1 MQNSFSRAQ
10 EWLADRV
17 SFVQYP
23 RVRQIRPQRRAIDR
37 GPNQLKLWEGLWM
50 IWFGIVVM
58 AVSGTALA
66 FFAVFA
72 WHFVTGS

>member
-23 RVRQIRPQRRAIDR
+23 RVRRIKPRTVADR
-37 GPNQLKLWEGLWM
+37 GPNQLKLWEGLWL
-50 IWFGIVVM
+50 IWFGVVVM
-58 AVSGTALA
+58 AVSGALLIFMGL
-66 FFAVFA
+66 FF
-72 WHFVTGS
+72 WHFITGS